1 MTKIKLQKGTL
12 ETIIVFILSPFLS
25 VPFIFAQ
32 LKKGNDKIMTLLL
45 SVLVGLLSFLFIPS
59 SGFDKTDYIERYNL
73 FLNYDLAQLKDY
85 FLYGLKPDYIFDS
98 IIYLF
103 AQLNISFHYLF
114 LCLTTL
120 TVYSVFRF
128 VKITNEKSTNKRFY
142 YNILFV
148 VFILFSFSLPRL
160 FSGIRFIFAAS
171 IFLWAIYYLLID
183 KKWSKGVFYFTA
195 TILTHFSFAFFI
207 PAIILLV
214 FWPRKINP
222 KLLLLFSLLF
232 LLVPKDL
239 LQNLFSVLE
248 LSESYSN
255 KTDAYLTMERETT
268 INAQILLYLRNSW
281 VYFSYVYILLINKN
295 KDNRLLLIFTV
306 LLSIVNI
313 SYSLPVVFDRYLV
326 ILKIIFTSYLINSKN
341 NGSIKNIYFYFYFA
355 LACLSIFIDLY
366 VLRPSI
372 FASYSVSNML
382 TIAQVLSSKF
392 NVVDILNY

>member
-1 MTKIKLQKGTL
+1 MSKIKLQKGTL

-45 SVLVGLLSFLFIPS
+45 SVIVGLLSFLFIPS
-59 SGFDKTDYIERYNL
+59 SGFDKTVYIERYNT
-73 FLNYDLAQLKDY
+73 FLNYDFEQLKDY

-128 VKITNEKSTNKRFY
+128 IKKTNEKVTQQPFY
-142 YNILFV
+142 YNIIFALFV
-148 VFILFSFSLPRL
+148 LFSFSLPGL
-160 FSGIRFIFAAS
+160 FSGIRFIFAGS
-171 IFLWAIYYLLID
+171 IFIWAIYYLSID
-183 KKWSKGVFYFTA
+183 RVWSKGVFYFA
-195 TILTHFSFAFFI
+195 AAILTHFSFAFFI
-207 PAIILLV
+207 PSIILLI
-214 FWPRKINP
+214 FWPKRINP
-222 KLLLLFSLLF
+222 KLLLLFSLVF
-232 LLVPKDL
+232 LLLPMNF
-239 LQNLFSVLE
+239 LQNIFESAELF
-248 LSESYSN
+248 ESYSN
-255 KTDAYLTMERETT
+255 KADAYLTMERETT
-268 INAQILLYLRNSW
+268 INAQVLTYLRNLW
-281 VYFSYVYILLINKN
+281 VYFSYIYILFINKEKNN
-295 KDNRLLLIFTV
+295 KILFIFIV
-306 LLSIVNI
+306 LLSFINLT
-313 SYSLPVVFDRYLV
+313 YSVPIVFDRYLV
-326 ILKIIFTSYLINSKN
+326 VLKLLFASYLINSKN
-341 NGSIKNIYFYFYFA
+341 NGSIKNIYFYIYFA